1 MPESAGTS
9 TLHFLACRMNREK
22 QVFVVEG
29 TRSMLFYPDL
39 IKVVSS
45 SLQRPGTIRLG
56 LLNLVKVRSRSSF
69 FKVYLL

>member
-1 MPESAGTS
+1 
-9 TLHFLACRMNREK
+9 
-22 QVFVVEG
+22 
-29 TRSMLFYPDL
+29 MLFYPDL

-45 SLQRPGTIRLG
+45 SLQRLGTIRLG